1 MNHKGNEI
9 KFIKNIQE
17 KILRNE
23 DIFERN
29 NELKKITIDDNYPDY
44 IINNK
49 DKLSNWII

>member
-1 MNHKGNEI
+1 MKKI
-9 KFIKNIQE
+9 LKK

-23 DIFERN
+23 DIFERKN
-29 NELKKITIDDNYPDY
+29 KLKKVTIDNSYPDY